1 MAWDVLMLKMYSL
14 LICKSNLTEIPECYL
29 TNGQQHLQV
38 SVFSA
43 EK

>member
-1 MAWDVLMLKMYSL
+1 MAWDVLMLKMYLL
-14 LICKSNLTEIPECYL
+14 LICKSNLTECYL